1 MKRIPKPIVEVQKLN
16 TGEMRNQIKI
26 QEYDSENV
34 NENGY
39 PEPNWVTKHH
49 LWAKIKTVK
58 GSEVIKAAAE
68 INTET
73 YRFIVRYT
81 EGLNAKQ
88 RIVFKNHI
96 YDIQAVLNDDE
107 LQNTQTIIAVVRKS

>member
-1 MKRIPKPIVEVQKLN
+1 MKRIPKPIVEAQKLN
-16 TGEMRNQIKI
+16 TGEMRNKIEI
-26 QEYDSENV
+26 QEFIETI

-39 PEPNWVTKHH
+39 PVEDWQTKHH

-88 RIVFKNHI
+88 RIIFKGYI

-107 LQNTQTIIAVVRKS
+107 LQNTQTIIAVVRKP

>member
-1 MKRIPKPIVEVQKLN
+1 MKRIPKPIVEQQKLN
-16 TGEMRNQIKI
+16 SGEMRNRIEV
-26 QEYDSENV
+26 QEFVETV

-39 PEPNWVTKHH
+39 PLEDWQTKCK

-81 EGLNAKQ
+81 DGLNAKQ
-88 RIVFKNHI
+88 RIVFKGRI

-107 LQNTQTIIAVVRKS
+107 LHNTLTIIAVVRKP

>member
-1 MKRIPKPIVEVQKLN
+1 MKRIPKPIVEAQKLN
-16 TGEMRNQIKI
+16 TGEMRNKIEI
-26 QEYDSENV
+26 QEYIESV

-39 PEPNWVTKHH
+39 PIEEWTTKHV

-58 GSEVIKAAAE
+58 GSETISAAAE
-68 INTET
+68 VNTNT

-81 EGLNAKQ
+81 NGLNAKH
-88 RIVFKNHI
+88 RLIFKGQH

-107 LQNTQTIIAVVRKS
+107 LMNTQTIIAVIQNQ

>member
-1 MKRIPKPIVEVQKLN
+1 MNPARFRHRIE
-16 TGEMRNQIKI
+16 I
-26 QEYDSENV
+26 QEFIEMV

-39 PEPNWVTKHH
+39 PVEDWTTNCY
-49 LWAKIKTVK
+49 LWSDIKTVK

-88 RIVFKNHI
+88 RIIFKGYI

-107 LQNTQTIIAVVRKS
+107 LQNTQTIIAVVRKP

>member
-1 MKRIPKPIVEVQKLN
+1 MKRIPKPIVEAQKLN
-16 TGEMRNQIKI
+16 TGEMRNKIEI
-26 QEYDSENV
+26 QEFIETI

-39 PEPNWVTKHH
+39 PVEDWQTKHH

-88 RIVFKNHI
+88 RIIFKGYT

-107 LQNTQTIIAVVRKS
+107 LQNTQTIIAVVRKP